1 MKIGIASDHRGLQ
14 LKTRLLQLLESV
26 ESISKTIDYG
36 PNESQSVDYP
46 DYAALV
52 ARGIASGEVDRG
64 ILICGTGIGM
74 CITANKFGGV
84 RAATC
89 HDSVT
94 AEYSRLHN
102 DANVLCLSAD
112 QLSDQLADQIVR
124 IWLKTEFEQG
134 RHARRLQKIH
144 TLEEEISRGSEKA
157 AEDHSK
163 SRPGHC

>member
-14 LKTRLLQLLESV
+14 MKNRMLQLLG
-26 ESISKTIDYG
+26 SIDDVTETVDYG
-36 PNESQSVDYP
+36 PNDAASVDYP

-52 ARGIASGEVDRG
+52 AKGVASGAVDRG

-74 CITANKFGGV
+74 CITANKFSGV

-102 DANVLCLSAD
+102 NTNVLCLSAD

-124 IWLKTEFEQG
+124 IWIKTAFEEG
-134 RHARRLQKIH
+134 RHARRLQKIAEI
-144 TLEEEISRGSEKA
+144 EEQNA
-157 AEDHSK
+157 
-163 SRPGHC
+163 HCGKVPYERHCGDGC

>member
-14 LKTRLLQLLESV
+14 LKNRLLQLLESV
-26 ESISKTIDYG
+26 ENVGCVTDFG
-36 PNESQSVDYP
+36 PQEAQSVDYP

-52 ARGIASGEVDRG
+52 AKGVSTGKVDRG

-134 RHARRLQKIH
+134 RHARRLQKIQAIEH
-144 TLEEEISRGSEKA
+144 EIAGSIDADE
-157 AEDHSK
+157 
-163 SRPGHC
+163 PGRSGCP

>member
-1 MKIGIASDHRGLQ
+1 MKIGIASDHRGYQ
-14 LKTRLLQLLESV
+14 MKNRMLQLLESIDNV
-26 ESISKTIDYG
+26 DGRVDYG
-36 PNESQSVDYP
+36 PQDVSTVDYP

-52 ARGIASGEVDRG
+52 AKGVASGEVDRG

-74 CITANKFGGV
+74 CITANKFSGV

-134 RHARRLQKIH
+134 RHARRLQKIAD
-144 TLEEEISRGSEKA
+144 LERQIQE
-157 AEDHSK
+157 
-163 SRPGHC
+163 

>member
-14 LKTRLLQLLESV
+14 MKNRMLQLLNSV
-26 ESISKTIDYG
+26 DNVHSTVDYG
-36 PNESQSVDYP
+36 PQDVHSVDYP

-52 ARGIASGEVDRG
+52 ARGVSSGEVDRG

-74 CITANKFGGV
+74 CITANKFSGV

-134 RHARRLQKIH
+134 RHARRLQKIAD
-144 TLEEEISRGSEKA
+144 LEKEISAGTPGQCSPGNSGSCQ
-157 AEDHSK
+157 S
-163 SRPGHC
+163 

>member
-1 MKIGIASDHRGLQ
+1 MKIGFASDHRGLQ
-14 LKTRLLQLLESV
+14 LKNRLLQLVESV
-26 ESISKTIDYG
+26 DNVTEAIDFG
-36 PNESQSVDYP
+36 PHDTQSVDYP
-46 DYAALV
+46 DFAALV
-52 ARGIASGEVDRG
+52 AKGVSSGAIDRG

-112 QLSDQLADQIVR
+112 QLSDPLADQIVR

-134 RHARRLQKIH
+134 RHARRLQKIRAI
-144 TLEEEISRGSEKA
+144 EDEISGNESQKHPE
-157 AEDHSK
+157 
-163 SRPGHC
+163 